1 MSAYM
6 IVQLDVTDQQTFNEY
21 IRLVVPQIHEHGGRY
36 IVRGAPIEN
45 LEGEW
50 DPGRLVIFEFPS
62 LDAIHRFY
70 ESEEYQPLI
79 PIRERSAN
87 SILTVIDGYDDI
99 LSA

>member
-6 IVQLDVTDQQTFNEY
+6 IVQLDITDQEVFNEY
-21 IRLVVPQIHEHGGRY
+21 IALVAPQIQNHGGRY

-50 DPGRLVIFEFPS
+50 DPGRLIIFEFPS
-62 LDAIHRFY
+62 LGDIHRFY

-79 PIRERSAN
+79 GIRKRSAN
-87 SILTVIDGYDDI
+87 SILTVVDGYDG
-99 LSA
+99 